1 MGSVKTERLGP
12 LDASFLYL
20 EEPHLPMHVGG
31 VALFDPSAGSRGP
44 IRIERL
50 RSLTASRLHLVPR
63 FRQRALFPPLSAG
76 RPVWA
81 DDAGPDLDHHLRHLA
96 LPSPG
101 TPAQLADLVA
111 QLHSQP
117 LDRERPLWEIYLV
130 DGLEDGYQAIV
141 SKTHHA
147 LVDGVGGMD
156 LCTVL
161 FDLSAEPPDA
171 VVPPW
176 SPAPMPSRARLF
188 VDAVVDRVREPVDGI
203 RRAAAAVVGSPTAMA
218 GDAAGAV
225 GGIVT
230 LLRGGFAPRGPFSG
244 PVGLT
249 RRYAMA
255 EIPLE
260 DAKAIEHALGGTVN
274 DVILTGLA
282 GGLSR
287 LSEHRSGERAEP
299 PMLRAMMP
307 VSTRTAAEH
316 ASLGNRVTTVFVD
329 LPVGPMTEI
338 ERLGWVIAATRRLK
352 ASHEQR
358 AVATVI
364 DLARFL
370 PPTVHRELARFSNR
384 RVRLFDLVASNIPG
398 PQVPLYVDGMPLV
411 AYYPLMPLGASVG
424 LSVAV
429 VTLVGVMGFGFTA
442 DRAAV
447 PDLDLL
453 PGFVRDAFDELKKA
467 ADV

>member
-1 MGSVKTERLGP
+1 MTTERLGP
-12 LDASFLYL
+12 LDATFLYL

-31 VALFDPSAGSRGP
+31 VALFDPAAGSRGP
-44 IRIERL
+44 ITIDRL
-50 RSLTASRLHLVPR
+50 RLVTASRLHMVPR

-81 DDAGPDLDHHLRHLA
+81 DDPGPDLDHHIRHLA

-101 TPAQLADLVA
+101 TPAQLSDLVA

-117 LDRERPLWEIYLV
+117 LDRKRPLWEIYLV

-147 LVDGVGGMD
+147 MVDGVGGMD
-156 LCTVL
+156 LCAVL
-161 FDLSAEPPDA
+161 FDLSAEPPEA
-171 VVPPW
+171 VVQAW
-176 SPAPMPSRARLF
+176 SPAPLPSRTRLF
-188 VDAVVDRVREPVDGI
+188 AEAVVDRVREPVTSV
-203 RRAAAAVVGSPTAMA
+203 RHAAAAAVGSP
-218 GDAAGAV
+218 AAV
-225 GGIVT
+225 TGGIVGTIGGAAT

-255 EIPLE
+255 EMPLG

-274 DVILTGLA
+274 DVILTALA

-287 LSEHRSGERAEP
+287 LSDHRGGGRAGP
-299 PMLRAMMP
+299 RMLRAMMP

-316 ASLGNRVTTVFVD
+316 GSLGNRVTTIFVD
-329 LPVGPMTEI
+329 LPVGRMPEV

-358 AVATVI
+358 AVSAVI

-370 PPTVHRELARFSNR
+370 PPAVHREVARFGNGH
-384 RVRLFDLVASNIPG
+384 VRLFDLVASNIPG
-398 PQVPLYVDGMPLV
+398 PQVPLFIDGMPLV

-453 PGFVRDAFDELKKA
+453 AGFVRDAFDELKKA